1 MYLYCDLIRDMM
13 YVYDLEITLGSLDED
28 RVDILLIEFV
38 QEFLY
43 ELMLVIIRFQ

>member
-1 MYLYCDLIRDMM
+1 MMIVLLSCRFEVWDILLYCDLIRDMM

-38 QEFLY
+38 
-43 ELMLVIIRFQ
+43 